1 MRTAARMLA
10 LLGASALA
18 VFLFRSSPR
27 DVLLVYD
34 LSGVRE
40 PSSLEVVIR
49 KDHEVVRRARFS
61 GPDPLVRHAVRLTD
75 GTYHLDYRLETRS
88 GTATGERDIEIA
100 EGQTIVLSI
109 GR

>member
-1 MRTAARMLA
+1 MKVAARILA

-27 DVLLVYD
+27 DVVLVYD

-40 PSSLEVVIR
+40 PRSLEVVIR
-49 KDHEVVRRARFS
+49 KGGEVVRRATFP
-61 GPDPLVRHAVRLTD
+61 GPDPLVRHPVRLTD
-75 GTYHLDYRLETRS
+75 GTYRLDYRLEARS
-88 GTATGERDIEIA
+88 GTSTGERDIQIA
-100 EGQTIVLSI
+100 EAETIVLSI